1 MNIAITY
8 DSKTGTT
15 AKAAQAMGG
24 ILEEQ
29 GHQCQVQSITE
40 ADPTTVL
47 ESDLICIGTWVK
59 GLFIIFQHP
68 NPESFL
74 FIHKLGDL
82 SEKRVVVFCTY
93 LLAAG
98 STLEQMV
105 DFVESKGGK
114 VVGQFKYRGPKPNAA
129 FASFAKSLA

>member
-1 MNIAITY
+1 MNIAIVY
-8 DSKTGTT
+8 DSKTGKT
-15 AKAAQAMGG
+15 AKAAETMGE
-24 ILEEQ
+24 ILEEH

-47 ESDLICIGTWVK
+47 EADLICVGTWVK

-74 FIHKLGDL
+74 FINKLGDL
-82 SEKRVVVFCTY
+82 TGKQVVVYCTY

-98 STLEQMV
+98 STLSQMV

-114 VVGQFKYRGPKPNAA
+114 VVGQFKYRGPKPNKE
-129 FASFAKSLA
+129 FASYAGSLT